1 MLSIFNVNQSNL
13 AAGQRCMALSVGKH
27 FFLGVCSELSKTG
40 EAILVGE
47 AQSWLP
53 ELVERA
59 QKLKVSGGFETGAD
73 L

>member
-1 MLSIFNVNQSNL
+1 
-13 AAGQRCMALSVGKH
+13 MALSVGKP
-27 FFLGVCSELSKTG
+27 FFVVYSELSKVG

-59 QKLKVSGGFETGAD
+59 QKLKVSGGFEKGAD

>member
-1 MLSIFNVNQSNL
+1 
-13 AAGQRCMALSVGKH
+13 MALSVGKH